1 MALRDDR
8 KRANRGMPSLE
19 VAALTN
25 VGLVRKI
32 NEDAVLIGAD
42 LISEGEFGPERF
54 TLPSRMGLLI
64 VADGMGGHR
73 NGALASRTALSAI
86 LQMSPSGTEL
96 WRWENAM
103 HFANDAIYDAMDR
116 TPSSRGMGTTIAGV
130 AVGEDE
136 IVYFNVGDSRVY
148 RHSRGE
154 LIRLSRDDVP
164 LGTGP
169 RTSRLSHQI
178 TQSLGG
184 RTAKT
189 TIRPHV
195 GTTSTLDADDAL
207 LICSDGL
214 TDMVPEQLVS
224 STIAE
229 EQDLER
235 CVRRLLRLAL
245 DAGGRDNI
253 SIIVARMSRA

>member
-1 MALRDDR
+1 
-8 KRANRGMPSLE
+8 MPLLE

-32 NEDAVLIGAD
+32 NEDAVLLGKD
-42 LISEGEFGPERF
+42 LISEEKFGPKRF
-54 TLPSRMGLLI
+54 TLPSHMGVLI

-86 LQMSPSGTEL
+86 RQMSPDRTEP
-96 WRWENAM
+96 WRWGNVM
-103 HFANDAIYDAMDR
+103 HFANDAVYDTMDR
-116 TPSSRGMGTTIAGV
+116 APSSRGMGTTIAGV
-130 AVGEDE
+130 AVGEDQ
-136 IVYFNVGDSRVY
+136 IVHFNVGDSRVY
-148 RHSRGE
+148 RHSGGE
-154 LIRLSRDDVP
+154 LIRLSHDDVP
-164 LGTGP
+164 LGMGP
-169 RTSRLSHQI
+169 RTNRLSHQI

-189 TIRPHV
+189 PIHPHV
-195 GTTSTLDADDAL
+195 GTTSALNTEATL

-214 TDMVPEQLVS
+214 TDMVPEELVN
-224 STIAE
+224 STIVG
-229 EQDLER
+229 EQNLER

-253 SIIVARMSRA
+253 SIIAARIPRA